1 MSADPTVLGE
11 VLAAEHAAVYGY
23 GAIAAV
29 SLGDRRRL
37 ALDGLDVHR
46 ERRDRLRRMIIDG
59 GGKPTE
65 AQAGYDVPR
74 PLTGGQAAADLAAG
88 IERDIALAYGALVVA
103 AQDDDRA
110 FAARALQDAA
120 VRETAWSQDPPRFP
134 GLEDPGL
141 APEAPTPGPSS
152 TPS

>member
-1 MSADPTVLGE
+1 MTTDLAVLGE

-23 GAIAAV
+23 GAIAAALAGT
-29 SLGDRRRL
+29 SRSA

-46 ERRDRLRRMIIDG
+46 ERRDRLRRMILDG

-65 AQAGYDVPR
+65 AAAGYELPR
-74 PLTGGQAAADLAAG
+74 PLTGANAVTELAAG

-120 VRETAWSQDPPRFP
+120 VREATWRREAARFP
-134 GLEDPGL
+134 GLEDPGH
-141 APEAPTPGPSS
+141 APEAPTPSP
-152 TPS
+152 T